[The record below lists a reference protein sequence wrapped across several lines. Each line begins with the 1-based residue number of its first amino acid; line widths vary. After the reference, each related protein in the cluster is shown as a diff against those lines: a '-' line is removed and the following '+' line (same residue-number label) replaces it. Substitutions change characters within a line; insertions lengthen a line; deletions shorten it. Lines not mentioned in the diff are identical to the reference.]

1 MTVLDYFG
9 RILAY
14 LGIALSA
21 TYPNPRVGLFFGGLL
36 IVIGSLLL
44 EHKEINK
51 ET

>member
-1 MTVLDYFG
+1 MTVFDYFG

-21 TYPNPRVGLFFGGLL
+21 TYPNPKAGLFFGGLL
-36 IVIGSLLL
+36 IVVGSLLL